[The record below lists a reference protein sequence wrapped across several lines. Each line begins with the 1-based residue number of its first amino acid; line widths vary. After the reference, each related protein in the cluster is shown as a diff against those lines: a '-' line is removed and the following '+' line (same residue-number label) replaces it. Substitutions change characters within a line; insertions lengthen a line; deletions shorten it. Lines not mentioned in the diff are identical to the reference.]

1 MTFLDYSEVRPSGTT
16 IRADGYTGV
25 IRYIGEGSAGKR
37 LTAAEYRDLVGAG
50 LQVWFVVELGVHD
63 VSGEYAAGQT
73 RGRDAL
79 ADLQAL
85 GITDTTSPIFC
96 CMDEHVTKVDTSA
109 DAVAY
114 AQGFASVVGK
124 GRAGFYGFGDSLGA
138 VHGADVVSA
147 YWLCG
152 TKPGAAVAAWIHLWQ
167 DNTSFVSV
175 GGVQCDIDHI
185 YQPWTA
191 AKGVDDLATVDQ
203 SDWDNVVDLLLGKV
217 SWLVEALMNGDT
229 ALQGGPAK
237 GAPVAVVARQLAV
250 QGAVAKIPT
259 TLPTLTLTA
268 DQIPALAAAV
278 AERIA
283 PLSAAD
289 RTAIATAT
297 ADVLAARLSA

>member
-63 VSGEYAAGQT
+63 VSGEEAAGRAAGQA
-73 RGRDAL
+73 AL
-79 ADLQAL
+79 ADLHAL
-85 GITDTTSPIFC
+85 GITDTAAPIFC
-96 CMDEHVTKVDTSA
+96 CMDEHVTKTDTA
-109 DAVAY
+109 LDAVAY
-114 AQGFASVVGK
+114 ARGFAAVVGR
-124 GRAGFYGFGDSLGA
+124 GRSGFYGFADSVGRVRDA
-138 VHGADVVSA
+138 GVVSA

-152 TKPGAAVAAWIHLWQ
+152 SKPTAAEAAWIHLWQ
-167 DNTSFVSV
+167 DNTVHVSV
-175 GGVQCDIDHI
+175 GGAACDINRI

-250 QGAVAKIPT
+250 QVAVAKIPT